1 MIIKEEEGNIKL
13 IESSGLKG
21 VCDFPWVNFAMRSCY
36 NFYDRFLYILIY
48 IYIYIY
54 CLIFS

>member
-48 IYIYIY
+48 I
-54 CLIFS
+54 LIF